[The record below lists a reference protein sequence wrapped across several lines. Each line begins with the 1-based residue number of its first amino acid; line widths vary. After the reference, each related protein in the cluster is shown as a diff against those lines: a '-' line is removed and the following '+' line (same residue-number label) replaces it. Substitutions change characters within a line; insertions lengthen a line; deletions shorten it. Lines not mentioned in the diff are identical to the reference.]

1 MYQLYKDDMWGNKV
15 PYMVADHDTA
25 TRLMKDARN
34 EITRV
39 VNVPRNVQSLI
50 KM

>member
-1 MYQLYKDDMWGNKV
+1 MYQLYQDDMWGNKV
-15 PYMVADHDTA
+15 PYMVADYHTA

-34 EITRV
+34 EITRA